1 MPKPSFN
8 HNEVDINSEENY
20 ANYNTPKRANPHPPV
35 VHGTPALNSPP
46 KTYFGLLPGSLRGTF
61 LGNREGRS
69 LGFQVLKIE
78 RDESLKCYS
87 AIIARLVQSQDC

>member
-8 HNEVDINSEENY
+8 HNEVDINSEEND
-20 ANYNTPKRANPHPPV
+20 ANYNTPKRANPPV

-78 RDESLKCYS
+78 RD
-87 AIIARLVQSQDC
+87 